1 MAISS
6 STKQQKLQV
15 IKYFP
20 TKAYGQ
26 EGDIVVVN
34 IKNKGVFFCVKANGN
49 WYAQTTMQPLNKIND
64 VFIKHLKSEKITL
77 KNIKNSEISTD
88 KFLVSSNGN
97 IRYRTGNQAIEDLGI
112 NSFNV
117 EYKTAYCSLGQ
128 YSNKETCEANGGIWY
143 LSENDSHDNI
153 SSTAENQ
160 LLTVSEEIGKVEAEP
175 NLTYN
180 GSVLEVKTAGS
191 NYDDNW
197 PPKDDDGVIV
207 EDKLLQLT
215 KDSNNYG
222 FFQFDS
228 GKRLNFY

>member
-112 NSFNV
+112 NSFNALISFSSNSSFIV
-117 EYKTAYCSLGQ
+117 HLVYATAASYIPTL
-128 YSNKETCEANGGIWY
+128 
-143 LSENDSHDNI
+143 
-153 SSTAENQ
+153 
-160 LLTVSEEIGKVEAEP
+160 
-175 NLTYN
+175 
-180 GSVLEVKTAGS
+180 
-191 NYDDNW
+191 
-197 PPKDDDGVIV
+197 
-207 EDKLLQLT
+207 KLLPL
-215 KDSNNYG
+215 
-222 FFQFDS
+222 
-228 GKRLNFY
+228 LL